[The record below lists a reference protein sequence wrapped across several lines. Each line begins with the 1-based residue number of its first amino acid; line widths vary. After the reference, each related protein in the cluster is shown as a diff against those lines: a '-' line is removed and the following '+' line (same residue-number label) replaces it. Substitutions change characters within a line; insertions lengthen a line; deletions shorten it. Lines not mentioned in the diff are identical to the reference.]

1 MTTQEKR
8 NEKWF
13 DKLVPMGGICETT
26 EGEMLRAINKIFYR
40 FWNDGD
46 YFYEGYGIE
55 TAGSA
60 HMYLVE
66 HSQLKEKLAELFQKI
81 HQTFRRTP
89 SLTGKQQ
96 YGKILNEATDLILD
110 EIEKL
115 NGNFHPNEIDMLG
128 FPQEQPYYEEE
139 EW

>member
-1 MTTQEKR
+1 
-8 NEKWF
+8 
-13 DKLVPMGGICETT
+13 
-26 EGEMLRAINKIFYR
+26 
-40 FWNDGD
+40 
-46 YFYEGYGIE
+46 
-55 TAGSA
+55 
-60 HMYLVE
+60 
-66 HSQLKEKLAELFQKI
+66 LKEKLAELFQKI

-139 EW
+139 W